1 MLTCYTFL
9 AVPTAELI
17 ANFRSTCLSQLDLD
31 DVRFF
36 GIGRK
41 HNFFDVRRNSAF
53 VSKFQG
59 NLMKRG
65 KRKQVKR

>member
-53 VSKFQG
+53 VSK
-59 NLMKRG
+59 
-65 KRKQVKR
+65 